1 MAAELIATSRLRA
14 KRSEGEPF
22 DIEVG
27 IGRPVACGDQ
37 EWKCPVSLSGLH
49 DRLADQHGI
58 DSWQALMLAQ
68 RLARHLLGYFLEDGG
83 QLWDP
88 DSEGAHVDLSGMFSG
103 GTL

>member
-1 MAAELIATSRLRA
+1 MVPELIATRRLRA
-14 KRSEGEPF
+14 RRPEGDSF

-27 IGRPVACGDQ
+27 IGKPVARGDQ
-37 EWKCPVSLSGLH
+37 EGKCAVLLDGLH

-68 RLARHLLGYFLEDGG
+68 RLARQLLGHFLEDGG
-83 QLWDP
+83 QLWYPEAEDT
-88 DSEGAHVDLSGMFSG
+88 AVDLSAMFSG

>member
-1 MAAELIATSRLRA
+1 MAAELIATRRLRA
-14 KRSEGEPF
+14 KRPGGEPF

-49 DRLADQHGI
+49 ERLHDTHGN

-68 RLARHLLGYFLEDGG
+68 RLAQQLLGYFLEDGG
-83 QLWDP
+83 QLWDA
-88 DSEGAHVDLSGMFSG
+88 DSEGTPVDLSGMFSG